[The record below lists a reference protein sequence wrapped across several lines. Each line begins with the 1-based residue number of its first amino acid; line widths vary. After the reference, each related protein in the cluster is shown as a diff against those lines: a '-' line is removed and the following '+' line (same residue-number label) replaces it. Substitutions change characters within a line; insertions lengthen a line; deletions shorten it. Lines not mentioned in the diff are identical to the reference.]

1 MSAVHAE
8 PLTLQ
13 LDAAR
18 QFDFWLGEWDCSWDD
33 GDRRYVGTNSVYLDL
48 GGNVVVESFD
58 GRPALDFQGLSFSV
72 YDRTARCWKQ
82 TWVDSEGS
90 YLDFAGS
97 FENGV
102 MELRRNGEVDGAP
115 AVFRMRWE
123 NIERDSLDWS
133 WQRSD
138 DGGETWVSLWEIE
151 YARVL

>member
-8 PLTLQ
+8 PPTLQ

-18 QFDFWLGEWDCSWDD
+18 QFDFWLGEWDCTWDD
-33 GDRRYVGTNSVYLDL
+33 GDRRRVATNSVYLDL
-48 GGNVVVESFD
+48 GGKVVVENFD
-58 GRPALDFQGLSFSV
+58 GRPSLDFQGLSFSV
-72 YDRTARCWKQ
+72 YDRGAGCWKQ

-90 YLDFAGS
+90 YLDFAGG

-138 DGGETWVSLWEIE
+138 DGGDTWVSLWEIE
-151 YARVL
+151 YTRVL